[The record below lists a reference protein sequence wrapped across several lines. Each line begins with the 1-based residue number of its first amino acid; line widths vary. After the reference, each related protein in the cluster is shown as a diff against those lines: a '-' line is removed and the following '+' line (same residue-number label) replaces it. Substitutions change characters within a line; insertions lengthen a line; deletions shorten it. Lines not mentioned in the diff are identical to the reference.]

1 MTNEEMLAAFARR
14 EHGKLEEAFRIDQMR
29 EVVRE
34 MLDAGGTGLPV
45 KIGFDIE
52 TDRPARV
59 TFLDIRVET
68 GNLLPMFGSYG
79 SRVWAKARLR
89 SVTGG
94 SEAGTYKS
102 IGKRHLHKDELAL
115 VPKDKAGD
123 LPLAGVGLEW
133 VLSGLGSDSGCRQF
147 FGWLMFNA
155 PHSPGLW
162 TGERVDGRR
171 FGEMLCK
178 LG

>member
-34 MLDAGGTGLPV
+34 MLDAGGTGMNV
-45 KIGFDIE
+45 GIGFDIDS
-52 TDRPARV
+52 DRPARV
-59 TFLDIRVET
+59 TFLDIRIET
-68 GNLLPMFGSYG
+68 GNLLPMFGPYG
-79 SRVWAKARLR
+79 SRVWAKARLC
-89 SVTGG
+89 SATDG

-115 VPKDKAGD
+115 VPKDKAD
-123 LPLAGVGLEW
+123 NVPFASVRLEW
-133 VLSGLGSDSGCRQF
+133 VLSGHGGNSGCRQF

-171 FGEMLCK
+171 FGKTLCQ